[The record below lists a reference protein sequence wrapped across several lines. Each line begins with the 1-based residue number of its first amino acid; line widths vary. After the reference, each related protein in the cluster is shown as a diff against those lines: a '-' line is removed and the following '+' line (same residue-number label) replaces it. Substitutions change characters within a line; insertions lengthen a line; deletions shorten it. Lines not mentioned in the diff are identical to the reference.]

1 MLVIRGGRVIDIARR
16 TAESNDIVIEGD
28 TISSI
33 VAPGTVTS
41 PDAKGID
48 ATGKLL
54 MPGLINA
61 HTHSHGGLGRGAGDR
76 WSLELLLNAGPWL
89 SGGRTLEDRYLSTL
103 IVAAEMVSKGCTAC
117 YDLFYEFPAP
127 TLEGLEAVARAYA
140 EVGMRAV
147 IAPMMA
153 DRTFWSA
160 IPGLLEALPPEG
172 RAEVERVQFAPW
184 ETSLAT
190 VRKALDSWKP
200 DRDTIRLALGP
211 TIPLHC
217 SDAFMQGCR
226 DLAREYGVGIHMH
239 VAESKV
245 QELASFKRY
254 GKSLVAH
261 LDALG
266 LVGPSFTGAHVVWL
280 DDDEIKRL
288 GDRGASVAHNPGS
301 NMRLGNGVARVR
313 KMLEAGVTVG
323 IGTDGANCSDNQNVF
338 EAMRLASFASRIQG
352 FDPARWLTTDETLRL
367 ATEGGAKALGF
378 GDTIGRIAPGAKADI
393 VLLDL
398 AHLNY
403 IPLHDAVNQVVHAE
417 DGTAVHGVMIGG
429 RMVVE
434 NRRLTTID
442 PATLVTRAQSAID
455 RLRTS
460 NAQTRQLSERL
471 SEAVGKFCSAMA
483 ATPYTVEQHVSP
495 GKA

>member
-16 TAESNDIVIEGD
+16 TAESKDIVIEGD

-172 RAEVERVQFAPW
+172 RADVERVQFAPW

-254 GKSLVAH
+254 GK
-261 LDALG
+261 
-266 LVGPSFTGAHVVWL
+266 
-280 DDDEIKRL
+280 
-288 GDRGASVAHNPGS
+288 
-301 NMRLGNGVARVR
+301 
-313 KMLEAGVTVG
+313 
-323 IGTDGANCSDNQNVF
+323 
-338 EAMRLASFASRIQG
+338 
-352 FDPARWLTTDETLRL
+352 
-367 ATEGGAKALGF
+367 
-378 GDTIGRIAPGAKADI
+378 
-393 VLLDL
+393 
-398 AHLNY
+398 
-403 IPLHDAVNQVVHAE
+403 
-417 DGTAVHGVMIGG
+417 
-429 RMVVE
+429 
-434 NRRLTTID
+434 
-442 PATLVTRAQSAID
+442 
-455 RLRTS
+455 
-460 NAQTRQLSERL
+460 
-471 SEAVGKFCSAMA
+471 
-483 ATPYTVEQHVSP
+483 
-495 GKA
+495 